1 MDFIEL
7 IVDIINSIVA
17 ILCIILFFKLWGATN
32 DIRKIRNEICK
43 DVPAQKTANPTVGK
57 SAAPMQENTEFTVGE
72 WVTTKDNLDRVMYI
86 DRINNIG
93 EFVCKTPDGN
103 VVGSFKDTELISA
116 R

>member
-1 MDFIEL
+1 MIAIPIIIQIGV
-7 IVDIINSIVA
+7 IVIAVLN
-17 ILCIILFFKLWGATN
+17 IILFFKLWGATN

-72 WVTTKDNLDRVMYI
+72 WVTTKDNLNRVMYI

-93 EFVCKTPDGN
+93 EFVCKTSDGN